1 MAGGNDPYAR
11 ELARQAREREKA
23 RKAAEAEAKRKA
35 REAKLAY
42 EAARAQEAVD
52 RTSVAEHDAEQLSK
66 LLRTAVVDGSP
77 LTFERLKQKFIAAPF
92 AQPKGRA
99 KAVALPKWE
108 EYEPEPPR
116 GLLGAL
122 GFGRRGYDTEVEAAR
137 KRFDR
142 ALRDHARDEKKRV
155 ERLEKARAQ
164 HKERNQEEAARVEAW
179 NADLAG
185 RRNAYRDRDVEAV
198 EWFVDQV
205 LAASVYPPGFPKT
218 HQVSYQ
224 ADTGDLLVEIDLP
237 WKTWFLRPA
246 RTGM

>member
-99 KAVALPKWE
+99 NRSPGTSLPGRPVGPH
-108 EYEPEPPR
+108 EPLLACR
-116 GLLGAL
+116 GL
-122 GFGRRGYDTEVEAAR
+122 
-137 KRFDR
+137 
-142 ALRDHARDEKKRV
+142 
-155 ERLEKARAQ
+155 
-164 HKERNQEEAARVEAW
+164 
-179 NADLAG
+179 
-185 RRNAYRDRDVEAV
+185 
-198 EWFVDQV
+198 
-205 LAASVYPPGFPKT
+205 YP
-218 HQVSYQ
+218 
-224 ADTGDLLVEIDLP
+224 
-237 WKTWFLRPA
+237 R
-246 RTGM
+246 